1 MSLNLS
7 VGTSCGTYTHAVTDV
22 TTTATSLDPAVF
34 PTTDMTSATKS
45 IDVAIGVGDYA
56 VAGQIRLEL
65 SVTFT
70 NYPSGPEAV
79 KTFLI
84 DVIDYCAPTLG
95 KSNTPVDI
103 IYTLGR
109 TAETSSFNAWSVNPG
124 VCNFSYQMTVTATNP
139 GGGMVS
145 FDSSTRTISVS
156 GSDVFYN
163 GDHTTGSYTPG
174 VYTVEI
180 RGWGDNSYDTGT
192 FDTFTVTILD
202 PCDPD
207 VTGSLNVNILG
218 AIVTPNPIQYQI
230 LDPT

>member
-1 MSLNLS
+1 MSS
-7 VGTSCGTYTHAVTDV
+7 AIVVGTACGTYTHAVTDI
-22 TTTATSLDPAVF
+22 TTTPTSLNPAVF
-34 PTTDMTSATKS
+34 PTTDMASATKS
-45 IDVAIGVGDYA
+45 IDVATGA
-56 VAGQIRLEL
+56 VDFAMAGQYRLEL
-65 SVTFT
+65 SVSFT

-84 DVIDYCAPTLG
+84 DVIDYCVPTLT
-95 KSNTPVDI
+95 KSTTPADI
-103 IYTLGR
+103 TYTLGR
-109 TAETSSFNAWSVNPG
+109 AAETSSFTAWTVVPLG
-124 VCNFSYQMTVTATNP
+124 CNFSYQMTVTDTNP
-139 GGGMVS
+139 GGGMMS
-145 FDSSTRTISVS
+145 FDLSTRTISVS

-163 GDHTTGSYTPG
+163 GDHTTGTYTPG

-207 VTGSLNVNILG
+207 VTGSLNVTILG
-218 AIVTPNPIQYQI
+218 AIVSPNPIQYQI